1 MTYEEWKR
9 DTTLAPKLKE
19 ALSLPIIQQALSVLN
34 ELTAAKALGTTNAI
48 TSHAGNAHVLF
59 GFDAGRA
66 SIISDLQS
74 LSQAHEE
81 IAQLEPS
88 YTGNEF

>member
-1 MTYEEWKR
+1 MTYSDWQA

-74 LSQAHEE
+74 LSQVREE
-81 IAQLEPS
+81 ISEIEAS

>member
-1 MTYEEWKR
+1 MTYTDWR
-9 DTTLAPKLKE
+9 ADTTLAPKLKE
-19 ALSLPIIQQALSVLN
+19 LLANPVIVQALSVLN

-74 LSQAHEE
+74 LSQVREE
-81 IAQLEPS
+81 IEQLEPS